1 MSVHKE
7 PGALESAFSGS
18 PETLF
23 TPVQTTRAGAAPT
36 PAVYAALV
44 ADLVSLSEP
53 SRLRAETTM
62 PRPFFMPSIH
72 PSAWKGSSPK
82 FVVLTCRAGGTEL
95 PGPTHRS

>member
-1 MSVHKE
+1 VVPCWGPYLSVHKE

-36 PAVYAALV
+36 PAVSAALV

-72 PSAWKGSSPK
+72 PSAWKSDSKK
-82 FVVLTCRAGGTEL
+82 FA
-95 PGPTHRS
+95 

>member
-23 TPVQTTRAGAAPT
+23 TPVQTTQAGAAPT
-36 PAVYAALV
+36 PAVSAALV

-53 SRLRAETTM
+53 SRLRAGTTM

-72 PSAWKGSSPK
+72 PSAWKGSSAK
-82 FVVLTCRAGGTEL
+82 FA
-95 PGPTHRS
+95 